1 MLTTIHNVY
10 AAPLKNQSISIHN
23 AESSSI
29 NITVGKIF
37 LIEASAK
44 TALSFKSSN
53 QSVAKVSQKGKVVAK
68 KHGTTVITIT
78 AQKGKGYKAATEKI
92 KIVVKRKRQNI
103 KVKDISLKAGMS
115 VTKPVTGLKTAFHV
129 KSSDT
134 NVATVEKTSSRRF
147 KVSAITPGKAVIH
160 FTISANTK
168 FDGAGF
174 NVAMTVTGGEKI
186 SAVGGSGDQATD
198 TTDLQHIAGQ
208 DGIVMSTNIRDL
220 APKMDTRV
228 QDAFEKLNFKVV
240 IDPNYYVNG
249 K

>member
-1 MLTTIHNVY
+1 M
-10 AAPLKNQSISIHN
+10 
-23 AESSSI
+23 
-29 NITVGKIF
+29 
-37 LIEASAK
+37 
-44 TALSFKSSN
+44 
-53 QSVAKVSQKGKVVAK
+53 
-68 KHGTTVITIT
+68 
-78 AQKGKGYKAATEKI
+78 
-92 KIVVKRKRQNI
+92 
-103 KVKDISLKAGMS
+103 
-115 VTKPVTGLKTAFHV
+115 
-129 KSSDT
+129 
-134 NVATVEKTSSRRF
+134 
-147 KVSAITPGKAVIH
+147 SAITPGKAVIH